1 MYEGITLLSRLKT
14 LPLAIALGAALVCGT
29 AVAQTKDY
37 IVVLSEAQMA
47 PVQSKE
53 TIRDDRYAL
62 LGDAWG
68 YLPQKVVK
76 EVLRLEKRHDMLVK
90 QTYSHVM
97 TGFSASLTPE
107 QAAAMRR
114 EPTVAWM
121 EEDRPIKVQLLDLQ
135 FLNSLLGNRRAAD
148 APVAAPAPAPSP
160 STPGS
165 DQTTITLPT
174 FPGAPQTPAPS
185 AGANERQTI
194 SYGIT
199 NTGANNSWAQAGNG
213 SGSVDGP
220 TVYIIDTGISDHR
233 DLNVVRRVNF
243 AGGVM
248 TDCNGHGTHVAGI
261 AGARDNAVDTVG
273 VAPGVRL
280 VGVKAL
286 GCNGGGTVANAIKA
300 VDWVTANAIKPA
312 VANLSFSLVGSSRAL
327 ELAVLRSAAT
337 GILYT
342 IAAGNDGIDACLTS
356 PANLGGG
363 ANPAVFTASAV
374 NRNNQEASFSNF
386 GRCVDLWAPG
396 VDIPSSRNGGGV
408 TQLSGTSMATP
419 HISGAAALY
428 WGIKPQAPV
437 SEVAAYLRT
446 NRVLG
451 TNRSRDGDLLRLL
464 RADVAPPQAA
474 APAPPAEE
482 AATQA
487 PVN

>member
-1 MYEGITLLSRLKT
+1 MYEGITLLSRFKT
-14 LPLAIALGAALVCGT
+14 LPLAAALGAALVCGAAT
-29 AVAQTKDY
+29 AQTKDY

-68 YLPQKVVK
+68 YLPQKLVK
-76 EVLRLEKRHDMLVK
+76 EVLRLEKRHTMMVK
-90 QTYSHVM
+90 QTYSRVM

-107 QAAAMRR
+107 QAAAMRQ

-121 EEDRPIKVQLLDLQ
+121 EEDQPIKVQLLDLQ
-135 FLNSLLGNRRAAD
+135 FLNSLLGNRQAPS
-148 APVAAPAPAPSP
+148 APVTAP
-160 STPGS
+160 TPPS
-165 DQTTITLPT
+165 DQTTFTLPT
-174 FPGAPQTPAPS
+174 FPVAPQSPAPS
-185 AGANERQTI
+185 AGPNEQQTI

-213 SGSVDGP
+213 SGTVDGP
-220 TVYIIDTGISDHR
+220 TIYVIDTGISDHR
-233 DLNVVRRVNF
+233 DLNVVQRVNF
-243 AGGVM
+243 AGGISG
-248 TDCNGHGTHVAGI
+248 DCNGHGTHVAGI
-261 AGARDNAVDTVG
+261 VGARDNNVDTVG

-300 VDWVTANAIKPA
+300 VDWVTEKAIKPA
-312 VANLSFSLVGSSRAL
+312 VANLSFSLPGTSRAL
-327 ELAVLRSAAT
+327 EIAVQSSAAT

-342 IAAGNDGIDACLTS
+342 IAAGNDGMDTCRTS
-356 PANLGGG
+356 PGVLGGG
-363 ANPAVFTASAV
+363 GNPAVFVAGAV
-374 NRNNQEASFSNF
+374 NSSNLEAAFSNF

-428 WGIKPQAPV
+428 WGINPRAPV
-437 SEVAAYLRT
+437 SEVAAYLRS
-446 NRVLG
+446 NGVPG
-451 TNRSRDGDLLRLL
+451 SNRSKDGSLLRLL
-464 RADVAPPQAA
+464 RAEVAPPQAA
-474 APAPPAEE
+474 APALPASP
-482 AATQA
+482 ADQTGTQPA
-487 PVN
+487 VN